1 MSGLTTA
8 YNGTD
13 CPRHLDHLGHMTFD
27 EDIAARARG
36 LVVEMPE
43 EP

>member
-8 YNGTD
+8 YCGRV
-13 CPRHLDHLGHMTFD
+13 CPPHLDHLGHMTFD
-27 EDIAARARG
+27 EDIAAHACG
-36 LVVEMPE
+36 IDVEMPE